1 MVAGGKYDALDDSAE
16 WLGVAES
23 SGNPIREKSYSFALT
38 IAGLYK
44 RLREHREFV
53 VSKQLLRAGTS
64 IGANVEEA
72 TAAESRRDFIHKMT
86 IASKEARET
95 LYWLRLLD
103 DSELVRGLNVTAE
116 LEQAREIV
124 RLLTSIVK
132 SLSANPK
139 AK

>member
-1 MVAGGKYDALDDSAE
+1 MVDGERYDAPDDSAK
-16 WLGVAES
+16 WFGVADA
-23 SGNPIREKSYSFALT
+23 SGNPIREKSYTFALA
-38 IAGLYK
+38 IARLYK
-44 RLREHREFV
+44 RLLEHKEFV

-103 DSELVRGLNVTAE
+103 DSDLVPGLDVTVE

-132 SLSANPK
+132 SLSANTK